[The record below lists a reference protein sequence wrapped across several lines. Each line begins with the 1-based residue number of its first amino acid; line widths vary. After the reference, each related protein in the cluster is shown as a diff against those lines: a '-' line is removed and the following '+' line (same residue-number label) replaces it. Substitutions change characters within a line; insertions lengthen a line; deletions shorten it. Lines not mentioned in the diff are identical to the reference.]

1 MAIFTESVC
10 LNWFNEASKS
20 KSKKFKG
27 SYTVNIDTS
36 NSEQCSDIVQ
46 RSNKI
51 IDVANRNYDSYFKEF
66 IKYIQDT
73 DDEAGSKS
81 ANFIKNNT
89 NLYEVNYTYN
99 GNNSDTLEFCLEYK
113 YNNTDK
119 LPVSMIIHYTNYK
132 LAHIEFNL
140 I

>member
-1 MAIFTESVC
+1 MKRVN
-10 LNWFNEASKS
+10 LNQRNLKDHILS
-20 KSKKFKG
+20 
-27 SYTVNIDTS
+27 TLILVIVN
-36 NSEQCSDIVQ
+36 NAHIVQ

-51 IDVANRNYDSYFKEF
+51 IDVANKNYDSYFKEF

>member
-1 MAIFTESVC
+1 MIFLKKIKLIYNSG
-10 LNWFNEASKS
+10 AGQS
-20 KSKKFKG
+20 KFK
-27 SYTVNIDTS
+27 YFLDP
-36 NSEQCSDIVQ
+36 
-46 RSNKI
+46 I
-51 IDVANRNYDSYFKEF
+51 IEKFMDNEIEVSIFRA
-66 IKYIQDT
+66 
-73 DDEAGSKS
+73 A
-81 ANFIKNNT
+81 NNT